1 MKNRILALLACCA
14 ACAPVA
20 CHTQVPPSPPPTVTL
35 TWTAPA
41 NCSSCTY
48 VISRTTGTTACPTSG
63 YTPLNQSSPASG
75 TTYTDSAPPTGVSV
89 CYVAQAVLSGATGQP
104 SAPSNSGT
112 PLAVPLYPGTP
123 GSPNA
128 TAVAELAPPLKPDTK
143 PLPTIAACQIGGN
156 VLDSACEHYT
166 ALTLTASLVKSIKK

>member
-1 MKNRILALLACCA
+1 MRNGIFAASLALIVVGCA
-14 ACAPVA
+14 
-20 CHTQVPPSPPPTVTL
+20 HSQVPPSPPPNVGL

-48 VISRTTGTTACPTSG
+48 VISRATATTSCPTSG

-75 TTYTDSAPPTGVSV
+75 TSYTDSAPPTGVSV

-104 SAPSNSGT
+104 SAPSNGGT

-128 TAVAELAPPLKPDTK
+128 TAVAELAPPIKTDAKPTLVVSFGCDVK
-143 PLPTIAACQIGGN
+143 SGYCGSSPLYFTQHPVG
-156 VLDSACEHYT
+156 S
-166 ALTLTASLVKSIKK
+166 LTATLVKK